1 MRIVERPQPSVT
13 ESGAAILS
21 RSKVDLI
28 ADWLARTKSRPEL
41 NHLDLSDEQRTGHLT
56 SWLTT

>member
-1 MRIVERPQPSVT
+1 MAILPTGPIAHAAMRIVERPQPSVT

-28 ADWLARTKSRPEL
+28 ADWLARTKKA
-41 NHLDLSDEQRTGHLT
+41 
-56 SWLTT
+56 